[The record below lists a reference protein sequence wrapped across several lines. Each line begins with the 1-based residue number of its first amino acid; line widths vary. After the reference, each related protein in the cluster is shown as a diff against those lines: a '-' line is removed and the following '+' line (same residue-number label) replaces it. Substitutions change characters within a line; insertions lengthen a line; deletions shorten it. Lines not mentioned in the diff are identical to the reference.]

1 MSTRDARLSLLAGL
15 YAAVATGSFYG
26 FSVYSV
32 SLKHQCGLSQH
43 ELSNV
48 NTLPYAIGL
57 VSPIFG
63 AMGRFFGGRLSLF
76 IGGVIVAA
84 LMSGQFALAT
94 HCDGAV
100 RSAAPILLVL
110 ASCGTYTGLQ
120 FITAFAFPTP
130 VLFWPRNRS
139 QVTATAKSFVATGG
153 AVIAQTYRL
162 FYGVPTSSPTALNCM
177 IMWAAASFGCA
188 TVAALAM
195 PRPSRIPTASGSSGE
210 AEEPRRALNFAFGEI
225 ALLGLFATVT
235 PLVADGIAHDGLVFG
250 MWLLTLLP
258 IPIIL
263 ITPSRWRAPSVA
275 SASINNPSSS
285 AFTTALL
292 MPAAIDVPAAA
303 APSAAE
309 PCSTAAEPTSL
320 IQQSSGGGE
329 SSKQYTLCEM
339 LCTLD
344 CWLLW
349 SVGVVVI
356 GSGSMLATNLA
367 FIIEAADAPTH
378 LVTTTATT
386 FATGN
391 LLGRLLT
398 PVASDV
404 LLVNRGWARPWL
416 LLPVALTCLLAQLA
430 LLWAGTGKASAALQQ
445 VLLISGAAA
454 NGYAFGAMWPMLVVL
469 SSELFGRKH
478 LILNYLFYDGG
489 CAAIGNLLIANLLP
503 SFVYTHTAG
512 GSGKCIGPKCFAP
525 THEAIAGMCGMA
537 TVSAAVLAL
546 RSRGVYRR

>member
-1 MSTRDARLSLLAGL
+1 M
-15 YAAVATGSFYG
+15 
-26 FSVYSV
+26 YSV
-32 SLKHQCGLSQH
+32 PLKHQCGLSQH

-84 LMSGQFALAT
+84 SMSGQFALAT

-275 SASINNPSSS
+275 SASINNPSS

-309 PCSTAAEPTSL
+309 PCTTAAEPTSL
-320 IQQSSGGGE
+320 IQQSSRGGE

-398 PVASDV
+398 PVAACV
-404 LLVNRGWARPWL
+404 LVNRGWARPWL
-416 LLPVALTCLLAQLA
+416 LLPSRSHASSQLA

-445 VLLISGAAA
+445 VLLVAARPPTAPLVQCGRCSSCFHRSYSAGSILYSTIYSTMVGARPLATSLSPICCHRLSTRTARPAAPANASGR
-454 NGYAFGAMWPMLVVL
+454 N
-469 SSELFGRKH
+469 
-478 LILNYLFYDGG
+478 
-489 CAAIGNLLIANLLP
+489 
-503 SFVYTHTAG
+503 
-512 GSGKCIGPKCFAP
+512 
-525 THEAIAGMCGMA
+525 
-537 TVSAAVLAL
+537 AL
-546 RSRGVYRR
+546 RRRMRRLLECAGWPRFRPPCWRCVRAVCMAGSADVLDIGRQTYPKW